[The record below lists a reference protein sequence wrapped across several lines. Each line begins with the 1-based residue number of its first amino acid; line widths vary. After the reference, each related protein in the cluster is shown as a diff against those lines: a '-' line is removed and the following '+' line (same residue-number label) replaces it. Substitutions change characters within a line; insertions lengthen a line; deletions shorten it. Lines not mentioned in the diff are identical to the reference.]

1 MNIRFS
7 KKFEKQLAKC
17 TPKIEQRFYK
27 HLTTFRTNPYSPELN
42 NHALKGKYQGFYS
55 INVTGDVRALY
66 TKHGTKVII
75 FGFIGTHSQLYE

>member
-1 MNIRFS
+1 MDIQFS

-17 TPKIEQRFYK
+17 SVKIENKFYIQLIK
-27 HLTTFRTNPYSPELN
+27 YRKNPNEFSLN

-66 TKHGTKVII
+66 TKKGSKIVI
-75 FGFIGTHSQLYE
+75 FGFIGTHSQLYG